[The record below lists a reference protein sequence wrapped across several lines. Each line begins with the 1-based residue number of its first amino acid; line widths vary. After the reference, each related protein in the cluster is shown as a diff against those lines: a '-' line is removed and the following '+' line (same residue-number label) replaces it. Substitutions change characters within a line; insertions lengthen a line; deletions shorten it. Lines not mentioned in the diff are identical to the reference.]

1 MLDGIATAIG
11 VKKGVALA
19 AFIGALIATLIGPK
33 RQWRERAIAFVVGFF
48 AAVYLT
54 HPTVSYFELKAADYE
69 GGVGFMLG
77 CFAMTI
83 SDKALQLI
91 RDIDFSAVSSIF
103 KKGK

>member
-1 MLDGIATAIG
+1 MLDSLATAIG

-19 AFIGALIATLIGPK
+19 ALIGALVATLIGPK
-33 RQWRERAIAFVVGFF
+33 REWRERAVTFVVGFS

-54 HPTVSYFELKAADYE
+54 HPVVSYFELKAADYE

-83 SDKALQLI
+83 ADKALMLI
-91 RDIDFSAVSSIF
+91 RDLDFAAVSSIF

>member
-1 MLDGIATAIG
+1 MLDSIAAAIG

-19 AFIGALIATLIGPK
+19 AFVGALIATLIGPK
-33 RQWRERAIAFVVGFF
+33 REWRERAVTFIVGFA

-54 HPTVSYFELKAADYE
+54 HPTITYFELNAEAYE

-83 SDKALQLI
+83 TDKTLMLI
-91 RDIDFSAVSSIF
+91 RDLDFSAVSSIF